1 MATLVCER
9 EQKQQ
14 SSKHTRRYGDRDG
27 GEEIHICYDSNGK
40 RQERQ
45 QQTRGMQNECEE
57 GVYMVFMGA
66 GEWEQARAV

>member
-9 EQKQQ
+9 AKTAKQQ
-14 SSKHTRRYGDRDG
+14 ARVHTRRWRQT
-27 GEEIHICYDSNGK
+27 EEIHICYDFNGK
-40 RQERQ
+40 RQER

>member
-1 MATLVCER
+1 MATLVR
-9 EQKQQ
+9 E
-14 SSKHTRRYGDRDG
+14 SKNSKAASIRADGDRDG

-45 QQTRGMQNECEE
+45 RQTRGMCRMNATR
-57 GVYMVFMGA
+57 GVYMVSMGA